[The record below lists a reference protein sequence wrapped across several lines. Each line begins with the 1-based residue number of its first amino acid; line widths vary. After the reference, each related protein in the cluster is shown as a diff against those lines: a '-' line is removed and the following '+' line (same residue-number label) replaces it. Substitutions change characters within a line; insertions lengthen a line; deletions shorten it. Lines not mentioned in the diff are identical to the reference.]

1 MNKRGQLQSIALARI
16 EQDVKRVGKMV
27 AVMPT
32 SGDELLKVS
41 VIVASLCIHHNLYV
55 LHPFTV
61 LQLAAHHGPAKSH
74 NFDLEDDMKT
84 RLAKSALLVPSE
96 LRTKGAV
103 LDKARLTSLV
113 DRVSKGLT
121 DPRVEGRRASVVA
134 RRDLLF
140 QRDKLER
147 QLSCA
152 MVELFK
158 FKAGSIG
165 LTPDDRK
172 TRRTQY
178 RTHQPSS
185 GTLDL
190 DETAGSESGME
201 LSMTQDSSRSV
212 DKPSTPAETPPLPV
226 SEAERLV
233 KLNRALMPYYSASDV
248 ENFLDM
254 FNKIGTQHSTTSL
267 ILVLVIIHHAHIYMH
282 IPIYIYR

>member
-1 MNKRGQLQSIALARI
+1 
-16 EQDVKRVGKMV
+16 
-27 AVMPT
+27 
-32 SGDELLKVS
+32 
-41 VIVASLCIHHNLYV
+41 
-55 LHPFTV
+55 
-61 LQLAAHHGPAKSH
+61 
-74 NFDLEDDMKT
+74 MKT

-172 TRRTQY
+172 TRRSQY

-212 DKPSTPAETPPLPV
+212 DKPSTPAETPPLSV

-254 FNKIGTQHSTTSL
+254 FNKIGTHYNTLTIMFILLIIYLTHTL
-267 ILVLVIIHHAHIYMH
+267 ILIHT
-282 IPIYIYR
+282 